1 MDYQK
6 AAEYRKQLDKNPQDI
21 ELLRE
26 ASGFFM
32 SNGLYEMALIYLG
45 KLNEIDP
52 GDVETLKTLGALEG
66 KFGDLCSA
74 KDYLEEALNLCP
86 EDSDIHYNLGLT
98 LLNLGE
104 TEKAIEYL
112 RKTVSLKPGDEIAWN
127 DLGVLYF
134 SSDMYSEAEKCF
146 YRAIESNEAY
156 RQAYYNL
163 AQLEDR
169 YTEPQKALSAFNYY
183 LSKNAD
189 ERINEIYE
197 KLRSAEAN
205 NLAEAGFGGLK
216 VCLAAFSD
224 MEQDKRRR
232 LRWGDYWFKKEF
244 AEAFER
250 LGCEIVEDD
259 ADLLLHLFG
268 IPIPELPDARYK
280 AIWIH
285 SHPDLVSPQLLSNYD
300 KVFCLSKPF
309 ISKIAAMGYEAELM
323 VGATAKLPVKS
334 GKKYDVVFVGNT
346 KGKDGRKIISDLQ
359 GRYDGLKVWGE
370 GWDSILPAEN
380 IGGIYYDNRKLPELY
395 ASAKISLNDH
405 HEDMR
410 REGFLNP
417 RVFDILASGGFVISD
432 RMIGL
437 EEIFGDSVP
446 AYSTPK
452 ELKALIDK
460 YLNDDQAR
468 EELAAKGREISLKY
482 SFDNMAKQMLSSIYG
497 SDSSARTSLNLKR
510 GEEREVATRN
520 ASGKN
525 RIRIGMN
532 IQDHHECEV
541 MPILNAIKL
550 VQKYRPEMELHITGQ
565 PAFEHDREQLW
576 DGSSKCVNSLG
587 KIDLFID
594 SRLGFSKASKRPA
607 DVPLVLSTNLL
618 ENIWVENDQ
627 LFLKVES
634 RLDLEQERVWSFN
647 DLAFK
652 IAFAVDNF
660 NTLITEKLGL
670 YEKQV

>member
-6 AAEYRKQLDKNPQDI
+6 AAEYRKQLEENPQDI

-26 ASGFFM
+26 ASGFFT
-32 SNGLYEMALIYLG
+32 SNGFYEIALDYLS

-52 GDVETLKTLGALEG
+52 GDVETLKTLGAMEG
-66 KFGDLCSA
+66 KFGDLHSA
-74 KDYLEEALNLCP
+74 RDYLEEALNLSP
-86 EDSDIHYNLGLT
+86 EDPDIHYNLGLT

-104 TEKAIEYL
+104 TDKAIECL
-112 RKTVSLKPGDEIAWN
+112 QKTVNLKPDDEIAWN

-134 SSDMYSEAEKCF
+134 SLNMPSDAEDCF
-146 YRAIESNEAY
+146 YRAIESNAGY
-156 RQAYYNL
+156 RQAYHNL
-163 AQLEDR
+163 AQLKDK
-169 YTEPQKALSAFNYY
+169 YAEPQKALSAFKYY
-183 LSKNAD
+183 LTRNDDQAIHSV
-189 ERINEIYE
+189 YE
-197 KLRSAEAN
+197 QLRSTEADN
-205 NLAEAGFGGLK
+205 MAGEGFAGLK
-216 VCLAAFSD
+216 VCLVAFSD
-224 MEQDKRRR
+224 MEQDKQRR

-268 IPIPELPDARYK
+268 IPVPELPDAKFK

-309 ISKIAAMGYEAELM
+309 IPKLAAMGHEAELL

-334 GKKYDVVFVGNT
+334 GKKYDIVFVGNT

-359 GRYDGLKVWGE
+359 GRYEGLKVWGE

-380 IGGIYYDNRKLPELY
+380 IGGIYYDNRELPELY
-395 ASAKISLNDH
+395 ASTKISLNDH

-432 RMIGL
+432 KMVCI
-437 EEIFGDSVP
+437 EEIFGDTVP
-446 AYSTPK
+446 TYSTPE
-452 ELKALIDK
+452 ELKALIEK

-468 EELAAKGREISLKY
+468 EELAAKGRQISLKY
-482 SFDNMAKQMLSSIYG
+482 SFDNMAKQALSSIYG
-497 SDSSARTSLNLKR
+497 NDSATGISLNLKQ
-510 GEEREVATRN
+510 GEEYES
-520 ASGKN
+520 ASNNPNK
-525 RIRIGMN
+525 IRIGMN
-532 IQDHHECEV
+532 IQDQQEREV
-541 MPILNAIKL
+541 TPILNAIKL
-550 VQKYRPEMELHITGQ
+550 VQEHRPELELRITGQ
-565 PAFEHDREQLW
+565 PAFDPEGEQLR
-576 DGSSKCVNSLG
+576 DENSKWVNNLG
-587 KIDLFID
+587 EIDLFID
-594 SRLGFSKASKRPA
+594 SRLGFSKASNRPA

-618 ENIWVENDQ
+618 EDIWVESNQ
-627 LFLKVES
+627 LFLKVDS

-652 IAFAVDNF
+652 ITFAIDNYDL
-660 NTLITEKLGL
+660 LINEKSGL